1 MEQGLEDKYELVF
14 ADYVGMVLCSLP
26 ILLMIGYFGFYV
38 FEIIYQRKYKKPLFV
53 FAHTSTKKLHP
64 IHQLIL
70 HDHFTY
76 YKKLKPKY
84 RIYFDHR
91 VCTFI
96 ERIKFESLSMSI
108 TDEMKLLIAGTH
120 VMLTFGLRDYLNP
133 LFKTIYIH
141 PDIYFSED
149 TQEYHKGEFNPK
161 LEAVIFSWK
170 DFYEG
175 IQIKNDNLN
184 LGLHEFTHALHIK
197 SLKSDA
203 TNNVLFR
210 ESLENIYSA
219 LVNTN
224 LRNQLIESG
233 IIRDYAF
240 ENQFEFAAVLLEHF
254 FESPEELKT
263 NFPYIYTK
271 ISHMINY
278 NENYFIK

>member
-1 MEQGLEDKYELVF
+1 MKEQTIAEKYELVF
-14 ADYVGMVLCSLP
+14 ADYIGMVLCSLP
-26 ILLMIGYFGFYV
+26 LFLMVGYFGFYV
-38 FEIIYQRKYKKPLFV
+38 FEIIYLRKYKKPLFV
-53 FAHTSTKKLHP
+53 FAHTSTRKMSP
-64 IHQLIL
+64 IHQKIL
-70 HDHFTY
+70 YDHFSY
-76 YKKLKPKY
+76 YRKLKPKY
-84 RIYFDHR
+84 KSYFNHR
-91 VCTFI
+91 VYTFI
-96 ERIKFESLSMSI
+96 DKIKFESLSLVI

-161 LEAVIFSWK
+161 LNAIIFSWK
-170 DFYEG
+170 HFYEG
-175 IQIKNDNLN
+175 IHIKNDNLN

-197 SLKSDA
+197 ALKSDK

-210 ESLENIYSA
+210 ESLENIFRA
-219 LVNTN
+219 LANTK
-224 LRNQLIESG
+224 LKDKLIDSG

-240 ENQFEFAAVLLEHF
+240 ENQFEFVAVLLEHF
-254 FESPEELKT
+254 FESPEDLKT

-278 NENYFIK
+278 NEKYFA